1 MKKKILFTAH
11 CILNTASKVVMYND
25 EETAREEALRRRF
38 VLEAVEGGIQLVQL
52 PCPEFLAYGSR
63 RWGHTADQFD
73 HPFFRDHCRKLLEP
87 HIRELK
93 AYLEDTESFEVL
105 GFIGIDGSPS
115 CGVDYTCAG
124 PWGGNPSGR
133 DDLEETL
140 AAVRVEKR
148 PGVFIAVLAGMLRE
162 QGIDLPLTGL
172 DAGRPDRIMD
182 ILKKHGAAPGFQAS
196 PGL

>member
-1 MKKKILFTAH
+1 MMKKKILFVAH
-11 CILNTASKVVMYND
+11 CILNTASKVVMYD
-25 EETAREEALRRRF
+25 DGEMAREEALRRRF
-38 VLEAVEGGIQLVQL
+38 VLGAVEGGIQLVQL

-87 HIRELK
+87 CLRELK
-93 AYLEDTESFEVL
+93 AYLEEAGSFEVL
-105 GFIGIDGSPS
+105 GFVGIDGSPS

-140 AAVRVEKR
+140 AAVREEKR
-148 PGVFIAVLAGMLRE
+148 PGVFIAVLGSMLKE
-162 QGIDLPLTGL
+162 LGIGLPLVGL
-172 DAGRPDRIMD
+172 NAAKPDMIMD
-182 ILKKHGAAPGFQAS
+182 ILKKHGTVPGV
-196 PGL
+196 